1 MGVVEPK
8 LVDINTVLF
17 DKINQL
23 WCFLFFKRV
32 MRSVD
37 NVFVGGGGGE
47 TVVFRFSLVFP
58 FSFRLL
64 ACPLH
69 ANESTPP
76 MPSLA
81 LML

>member
-1 MGVVEPK
+1 
-8 LVDINTVLF
+8 
-17 DKINQL
+17 
-23 WCFLFFKRV
+23 

>member
-23 WCFLFFKRV
+23 WCFCFFKRV

-47 TVVFRFSLVFP
+47 TVVFSIFFGVS

-69 ANESTPP
+69 ANESTRP

>member
-1 MGVVEPK
+1 M
-8 LVDINTVLF
+8 L
-17 DKINQL
+17 
-23 WCFLFFKRV
+23 LFFKRV

-47 TVVFRFSLVFP
+47 TVVFSIFFGVSFFFST
-58 FSFRLL
+58 L

-69 ANESTPP
+69 ANESTRP